1 MGVSTYLDSKH
12 EGHCYGSKVG
22 SGKGQSRRGEEVIDV
37 IHRSH
42 NGSKRCQEECR
53 SNCPS
58 KWGVSAAQLLVQG
71 VLAPAGIDACR

>member
-1 MGVSTYLDSKH
+1 M
-12 EGHCYGSKVG
+12 
-22 SGKGQSRRGEEVIDV
+22 IDV

-58 KWGVSAAQLLVQG
+58 MWGVSAAQLLVQG
-71 VLAPAGIDACR
+71 VLAPARIDACRQFVQIPSTENSGRAYIVCMHV